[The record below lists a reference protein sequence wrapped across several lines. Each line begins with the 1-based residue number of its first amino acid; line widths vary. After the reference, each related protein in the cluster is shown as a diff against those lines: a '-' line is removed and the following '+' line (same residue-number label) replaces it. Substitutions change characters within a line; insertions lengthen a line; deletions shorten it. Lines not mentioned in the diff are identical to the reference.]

1 MASRTFM
8 FFTTIAETWETL
20 RMFSQAHPIRIFV
33 QGRNDRD
40 KAAHEWDPA
49 DDPPQGLIFPVHI
62 HIIDKSNTVDISQ
75 LPKMAMGE
83 VGSVIIWFDGAER
96 NRLYVN
102 DLGAKSDWYDDDN
115 RFHENP
121 TALDLHRRLKAT
133 LKKQLRHGVLISDAA
148 GRGSKLCKGIWLS
161 SGTIAFHASG
171 GELMQRGVENVRF
184 APLPESASPANKR
197 TRSAGKKESR

>member
-1 MASRTFM
+1 
-8 FFTTIAETWETL
+8 
-20 RMFSQAHPIRIFV
+20 MFSQAHPIRIFV

-40 KAAHEWDPA
+40 KAVHEWASA
-49 DDPPQGLIFPVHI
+49 DDPPQNLVFPVHI
-62 HIIDKSNTVDISQ
+62 HIIDKSNTVDVSQ

-102 DLGAKSDWYDDDN
+102 DLGAKSDWYGDDN
-115 RFHENP
+115 RFHENR

-161 SGTIAFHASG
+161 PGTIAFHAAG

-184 APLPESASPANKR
+184 APLPESATPANKR
-197 TRSAGKKESR
+197 ARAAGKKLPR